1 MIYYIESRDTDPSR
15 NLALEQFVFDS
26 LDRKHNYFMLW
37 QNHNAIIVGKHQN
50 TLEEINAAFVKE
62 NDIRVVRRL
71 SGGGAVYH
79 DLGNLN
85 FTFITDADKQGID
98 SWRGFHTSP
107 LGGDNKVCN
116 LSPIPY
122 ENNIPSRT
130 ADPRS
135 SAGDVDFAVFCEPI
149 RNALLSFG
157 VPVEISGRNDMTVD
171 GKKFS
176 GNAQYIKEGRVMHH
190 GTILYDSDMSVLS
203 RALKPGADKIESK
216 GVKSARSRVTN
227 IRPYMKTDMSV
238 AGFWTALK
246 DFMVDAFGMEEL
258 TLGPGQNAAV
268 EALKE
273 KVYSQW
279 SWNYGNSPP
288 HTLRKARRI
297 EGCGKIEI
305 LLDLGKEGVINNAA
319 FYGDFFGSRE
329 PAELVELLKGR
340 RLEREALKEAL
351 LGADISL
358 YFHALDTDAFLALL
372 LE

>member
-50 TLEEINAAFVKE
+50 TMEEINAAFVKE
-62 NDIRVVRRL
+62 NGISVVRRL

-85 FTFITDADKQGID
+85 FTFITDADKQGGI
-98 SWRGFHTSP
+98 
-107 LGGDNKVCN
+107 
-116 LSPIPY
+116 
-122 ENNIPSRT
+122 
-130 ADPRS
+130 
-135 SAGDVDFAVFCEPI
+135 DFAAFCEPI

-203 RALKPGADKIESK
+203 RALKPGDDKIESK
-216 GVKSARSRVTN
+216 GVKSTRSRVTN
-227 IRPYMKTDMSV
+227 IRPWMKTGMSV
-238 AGFWTALK
+238 TGFWTALK
-246 DFMVDAFGMEEL
+246 DFMISAFGMEEL
-258 TLGPGQNAAV
+258 TLGPEQTAAV

-273 KVYSQW
+273 KVYSRW

-288 HTLRKARRI
+288 YTLRKARRI
-297 EGCGKIEI
+297 EGCGKVEI
-305 LLDLGKEGVINNAA
+305 LLDLGKEGVINNTA

-329 PAELVELLKGR
+329 PAELGDLLKGR
-340 RLEREALKEAL
+340 HLEQGELKEAL
-351 LGADISL
+351 KDADISL
-358 YFHALDTDAFLALL
+358 YFHALDIDAFLALL

>member
-26 LDRKHNYFMLW
+26 LDRKHSYFMLW

-62 NDIRVVRRL
+62 KGISVVRRL

-85 FTFITDADKQGID
+85 FTFITDADKQGLN
-98 SWRGFHTSP
+98 F
-107 LGGDNKVCN
+107 V
-116 LSPIPY
+116 
-122 ENNIPSRT
+122 
-130 ADPRS
+130 A
-135 SAGDVDFAVFCEPI
+135 FCGPI

-157 VPVEISGRNDMTVD
+157 VPVEISGRNDMVVD

-190 GTILYDSDMSVLS
+190 GTILYDSNMSVLS
-203 RALKPGADKIESK
+203 QALKPGADKIESR
-216 GVKSARSRVTN
+216 GVKSVQSRVTN

-238 AGFWTALK
+238 AGFWSALK
-246 DFMVDAFGMEEL
+246 GFMVSAFAMGEL
-258 TLGPGQNAAV
+258 TLNTEQDAAV
-268 EALKE
+268 GELRE
-273 KVYSQW
+273 RVYSQW
-279 SWNYGNSPP
+279 GWNYGNSPP
-288 HTLRKARRI
+288 YTLRKARRV

-329 PAELVELLKGR
+329 PAELGDLLKGR
-340 RLEREALKEAL
+340 HLEYKELKEAL
-351 LGADISL
+351 LGTDISQ
-358 YFHALDTDAFLALL
+358 YFHALDTGAFLSLL

>member
-62 NDIRVVRRL
+62 KGISVVRRL

-85 FTFITDADKQGID
+85 FTFITDADGKGID
-98 SWRGFHTSP
+98 FS
-107 LGGDNKVCN
+107 
-116 LSPIPY
+116 
-122 ENNIPSRT
+122 
-130 ADPRS
+130 
-135 SAGDVDFAVFCEPI
+135 VFCEPI
-149 RNALLSFG
+149 SRALVSFG

-190 GTILYDSDMSVLS
+190 GTILYDSDRGVLS
-203 RALKPGADKIESK
+203 MALKPGTDKIESK

-238 AGFWTALK
+238 TGFWTALK
-246 DFMVDAFGMEEL
+246 GFMVSAFDMAEL
-258 TLGPGQNAAV
+258 TLSAEQNAAV
-268 EALKE
+268 EELRE
-273 KVYSQW
+273 RVYSQW

-288 HTLRKARRI
+288 YTLRKARRI
-297 EGCGKIEI
+297 EGCGKVEI

-319 FYGDFFGSRE
+319 FYGDFFGSSD
-329 PAELVELLKGR
+329 PAGLGDLLKGR
-340 RLEREALKEAL
+340 HLERGELEAALK
-351 LGADISL
+351 GVDISQC
-358 YFHALDTDAFLALL
+358 FHALDTGAFLSLL